1 MAASERT
8 IEIVAVDHIGI
19 RVRDLERAMS
29 FYRILGFELEH
40 KAKNDAVAVLRNRH
54 GVELNLVYN
63 ANADAGGN
71 NILMDVGEKY
81 PGYTHVAL
89 RVASI
94 KSVIEVLRA
103 RDVPADDSQFD
114 TGCFPRGFGLRPE
127 MASNAAESVRHIGG
141 TGRACFLWRWR
152 RWQRRA
158 AALLSGASDSH
169 ECKCTGIR
177 HGR

>member
-1 MAASERT
+1 MAASERA

-54 GVELNLVYN
+54 GVELNLVYH
-63 ANADAGGN
+63 ASADAGGN

-103 RDVPADDSQFD
+103 RDVRITQGPVSFGRDGHVSVFVRDPD
-114 TGCFPRGFGLRPE
+114 RNVVELRGRNEDLASVGGVVDYVPE
-127 MASNAAESVRHIGG
+127 N
-141 TGRACFLWRWR
+141 
-152 RWQRRA
+152 
-158 AALLSGASDSH
+158 
-169 ECKCTGIR
+169 
-177 HGR
+177 